1 VVISRLLK
9 FIRRQLRSGERFK
22 SIAEGASVENK
33 LVQTTACCTL
43 VSHTNNC
50 RPRARGRERETVR
63 CVVQLPGEQLHR
75 VPFRQ
80 NVERVHNITAS
91 FQRNYKNKQHEKRLL
106 LLLRCANVSSSFAAL
121 RTRIGVGNWRG
132 PKFGRRRP
140 LPRSSISPARE
151 PRQVIAVNNIKE
163 EPRAKEI

>member
-9 FIRRQLRSGERFK
+9 FIRRQLLSGERFK
-22 SIAEGASVENK
+22 SIAEGATVQNK
-33 LVQTTACCTL
+33 LVQTTACCAL

-50 RPRARGRERETVR
+50 RPRARERETVR

-106 LLLRCANVSSSFAAL
+106 LLLLWCANVSSSFGAADE
-121 RTRIGVGNWRG
+121 NWRG
-132 PKFGRRRP
+132 KLAGAE
-140 LPRSSISPARE
+140 I
-151 PRQVIAVNNIKE
+151 RQAAAAPTILN
-163 EPRAKEI
+163 